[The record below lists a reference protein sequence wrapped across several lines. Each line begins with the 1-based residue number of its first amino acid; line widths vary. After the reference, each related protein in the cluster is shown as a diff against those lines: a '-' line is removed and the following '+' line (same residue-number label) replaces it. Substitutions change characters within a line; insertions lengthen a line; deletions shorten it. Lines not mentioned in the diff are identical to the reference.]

1 MNKKYFFATGLAI
14 AFLCITSS
22 LSPVYAQGNQAPD
35 ISLLRLAQA
44 YNAGK
49 IELTQEEIAAIKIE
63 AIIAIA
69 DALENIKQL
78 GISEEDIT
86 KYLPK
91 NLATILANVVS
102 VSKQNISIEEKVSA
116 LVKTYD
122 SNCQSYLVT
131 WLAIYLGAIVL
142 TPLLSA
148 IPVIGV
154 ILAPLVSV
162 ASTIFFW
169 GTVLCYLGVI

>member
-1 MNKKYFFATGLAI
+1 MNKKYFFATGLVI
-14 AFLCITSS
+14 AFICIISS

-35 ISLLRLAQA
+35 FSVLKLAQA

-63 AIIAIA
+63 ATIAIA

-91 NLATILANVVS
+91 NLTTILANVVS

-116 LVKTYD
+116 LVKIYD
-122 SNCQSYLVT
+122 SNCQYYLTT
-131 WLAIYLGAIVL
+131 WIAIFLGSIVL
-142 TPLLSA
+142 SPLVSA
-148 IPVIGV
+148 IPVIGTV
-154 ILAPLVSV
+154 LAALIGL
-162 ASTIFFW
+162 AKTIFFW